1 MKRFL
6 PIHTFRLQGSIPR
19 LLLFSFLAVSF
30 FVWIIYQNNKDAET
44 TAFWVNHTDNVIKQ
58 IKEVNT
64 LVAETESATR
74 SYMVTGEKEWGKQL
88 HILHRQLDQTVAD
101 IRVLTSDNPQQLPNI
116 RELQSFV
123 NDKKDLQNSI
133 IEAPQLDPVQARK
146 ITFNGRA
153 PAITLSIKGTLAKML
168 QNENDLL
175 AERVAKNKK
184 YSRNSF
190 YIALIGG
197 TSGFMLIVIILLQL
211 NKDIS
216 RRKAAEENAYTSEA
230 KYRNLIENAG
240 AAMYTADIGGHITF
254 ASSKTTQ
261 LTGHSPAE
269 LNNRHFSSLVE
280 PAWLEKVTDT
290 YIDQLKNRTQETNIE
305 FPIITHTGEIK
316 WVEQSAVLL
325 YEKESIV
332 GFQCIV
338 KDISERKQMQLNLE
352 IKDLQLKE
360 NQYRLQSIMDNAP
373 LIIYLKDL
381 EGHYVVVNNKFKEL
395 LQFDDTIIGKT
406 AFEVVKDKEATER
419 RRKKDLIVIS
429 TKKPLQM
436 EESVETSDGIRHFSV
451 MKFPLMDERGEVF
464 GVCSIATDLTDTV
477 NYQRQLIEARKVAED
492 AKKMEELFLAN
503 MSHEIRT
510 PMNGIQG
517 MTDLL
522 METPL
527 NDKQRE
533 FTRIIKHSADNLL
546 VIIND
551 ILDLSKIRAG
561 KLTIEK
567 IDFKLTETAD
577 NIKAFFKH
585 KLDKKRLALEIQI
598 DKDIPPVLTGDP
610 YRLNQVLVNLI
621 GNAIKFTETG
631 HIHVNI
637 LLLDKTENEVQLKF
651 IIEDTGIGIPED
663 KMHLIFG
670 DFSQAGP
677 DITRRYGGTGLGL
690 AICKQLLKIQGGD
703 ISVESSINKGTR
715 FSFTIS
721 YAYNNETK
729 TIPLAP
735 DDTIDYTSLLTGKQ
749 FLVAEDNE
757 INQRLIAY
765 VLEKVGAN
773 VDIASNGREAIN
785 NLRDG
790 KTYDLIIMD
799 LQMPEMDGYETT
811 QHLRQEM
818 QISTPI
824 LAMTATAL
832 KGEKLKCLESGMNDY
847 MSKPFEFTDLY
858 KRIIRLIGTFAPI
871 SSIPG
876 SSPLLP

>member
-1 MKRFL
+1 MKRSL
-6 PIHTFRLQGSIPR
+6 RIHTFRLQGSIPR
-19 LLLFSFLAVSF
+19 LLLFSFLALSF
-30 FVWIIYQNNKDAET
+30 FVWIIYQNNRDAET
-44 TAFWVNHTDNVIKQ
+44 TAFWVNHTDSVIKQ

-88 HILHRQLDQTVAD
+88 HVLHRQLDQTIAD
-101 IRVLTSDNPQQLPNI
+101 IRLLTSDNPRQLPNI
-116 RELQSFV
+116 QELQSFT
-123 NDKKDLQNSI
+123 NAKKDLQNSI

-146 ITFNGRA
+146 IIFNGQA
-153 PAITLSIKGTLAKML
+153 PAITRSIKGTLAKML
-168 QNENDLL
+168 QTENDLL
-175 AERVAKNKK
+175 AQRVVKNKK

-197 TSGFMLIVIILLQL
+197 ASGFILIVIILLQL

-216 RRKAAEENAYTSEA
+216 LRKAAEENAYVSEA

-240 AAMYTADIGGHITF
+240 AAMYTADIRGNITF
-254 ASSKTTQ
+254 ASSKATQ
-261 LTGHSPAE
+261 LTGYSPGE
-269 LNNRHFSSLVE
+269 LQNRHFSFLVE
-280 PAWLEKVTDT
+280 PAWLKKVTET
-290 YIDQLKNRTQETNIE
+290 YIDQFKSHTRETDIE
-305 FPIITHTGEIK
+305 FPIVTQTGEIK

-338 KDISERKQMQLNLE
+338 KDISERKQMQLTLE
-352 IKDLQLKE
+352 KKDLQLKE

-381 EGHYVVVNNKFKEL
+381 EGHYVMVNNKFKEL

-406 AFEVVKDKEATER
+406 AFEVVNDKEATEY
-419 RRKKDLIVIS
+419 RRKKDLIVIG

-436 EESVETSDGIRHFSV
+436 EESVETTAGLRHFSV
-451 MKFPLMDERGEVF
+451 IKFPLMDGKDEVF
-464 GVCSIATDLTDTV
+464 GVCSIGTDITDTV

-522 METPL
+522 METSL

-567 IDFKLTETAD
+567 IDFKLSETAD

-585 KLDKKRLALEIQI
+585 KLDKKKIALRIQI
-598 DKDIPPVLTGDP
+598 DEDIPPVLTGDP
-610 YRLNQVLVNLI
+610 YRLNQVLVNLV

-631 HIHVNI
+631 YIHVNI
-637 LLLDKTENEVQLKF
+637 LLLNKTEKEAQLQF
-651 IIEDTGIGIPED
+651 IVEDTGIGIPED

-677 DITRRYGGTGLGL
+677 EITRRYGGTGLGL
-690 AICKQLLKIQGGD
+690 AICKQLLKIQGGE
-703 ISVESSINKGTR
+703 ISVESDINKGTR
-715 FSFTIS
+715 FQFTIS
-721 YAYNNETK
+721 YAFNNK
-729 TIPLAP
+729 TNTLPIVQE
-735 DDTIDYTSLLTGKQ
+735 DSVDYTLLLTGKQ

-757 INQRLIAY
+757 INQTLIAY
-765 VLEKVGAN
+765 VLEKVGAK
-773 VDIASNGREAIN
+773 VDIVSNGKEAIDH
-785 NLRDG
+785 LRDG
-790 KTYDLIIMD
+790 KIYDIIIMD

-811 QHLRQEM
+811 RYLRQEM
-818 QISTPI
+818 QIGTPI
-824 LAMTATAL
+824 IAMTATAL

-858 KRIIRLIGTFAPI
+858 KRIIRLISTLAPVPP
-871 SSIPG
+871 IPG
-876 SSPLLP
+876 SSPRLP